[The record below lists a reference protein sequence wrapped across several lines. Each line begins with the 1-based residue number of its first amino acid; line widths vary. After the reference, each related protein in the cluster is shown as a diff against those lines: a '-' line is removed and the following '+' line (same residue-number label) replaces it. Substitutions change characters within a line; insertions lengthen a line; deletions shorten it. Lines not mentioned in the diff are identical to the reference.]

1 LTVEATLE
9 NGPKAKCMEEE
20 YTCGLKANNIKACI
34 TMISNKVMG
43 HIDGKMAKGTSEIGR
58 TIDVMAKGLSN
69 MWMAAREQ
77 APGKMIRE

>member
-1 LTVEATLE
+1 
-9 NGPKAKCMEEE
+9 
-20 YTCGLKANNIKACI
+20 
-34 TMISNKVMG
+34 MG

-77 APGKMIRE
+77 ALGKMIRE

>member
-1 LTVEATLE
+1 MTAEVTLG

-20 YTCGLKANNIKACI
+20 YIPGLKANNMKAPI
-34 TMISNKVMG
+34 TMISNKAMEL
-43 HIDGKMAKGTSEIGR
+43 IDGKMAKGTSETGR

-77 APGKMIRE
+77 ALGKMIRE